1 MQSFI
6 TKCLNKIRAD
16 SSTISK
22 TVFVLPSKRAGV
34 FLKKEL
40 SNYYQSTFFL
50 PKIIS
55 IEEFIED
62 VSGLTTSSNL
72 EILFTFY
79 NVYTSIISEELKESF
94 ESFSKW
100 GQILLHDFNEIDRY
114 GIDAEQF
121 FSNLSNIKQIE
132 NWSPSEEPTA
142 LIKNYLD
149 FWKNSYVYYDK
160 LKSEL
165 LQNGVGY
172 QGLVYRQ
179 ASEQIGHYVE
189 NNQAHHYFLGF
200 NALNASEETIFQELL
215 KQDRATVLFD
225 TDKLFFNSNTNSA
238 SHFLRKY
245 NKEWNY
251 YDSTNFS
258 IVSDEFSSK
267 KNIDVISLPK
277 NIGQVKK
284 VGELLSKLSTKE
296 LKETAVVLGDESLL
310 LPLLNSLPKNVTDIN
325 ITMGMSLKDVPLVS
339 FFDSVFQLYYKQ
351 SGERFYY
358 KKLLIFLNNNYA
370 RFLLGTEDVDKLIAH
385 IQYYNIISITKNEIL
400 DVLPNNL
407 FLKQILSL
415 SKKTTVDCIDV
426 FKAVILE
433 LKQQVDNPETNQLDL
448 EYLYRFN
455 EVFNVLGVLQEKYK
469 SIKSIEEFYQ
479 IYKEVLST
487 DTLDFKGEPVQGLQ
501 IMGMLESRVLDFK
514 RVILTSVNEGILP
527 SGKSHNSFIPF
538 DLKIAF
544 KLPTYYEKDS
554 VYAYHF
560 FRLLQR
566 AESISL
572 IYNTEPDGLNAGE
585 RSRFL
590 LQLESLVSEN
600 HTVNHYTSSPKIPA
614 ATNELQVVQKDEKV
628 LDRLKEIAAKGFSP
642 SALTQYVRNP
652 IDFYQQKVLRIYEVD
667 EVEETVAANT
677 LGTIVHNTL
686 ENFYKPLENEILT
699 EESIKLMQQNIDAEV
714 SNQFQLEF
722 KKGDITKGKNLII
735 YNIAKRYVSNFLK
748 QELKLIAESNEVII
762 RHIESDLRT
771 EIKVPGLEFPIFIAG
786 KVDRIDEV
794 DGTIRIIDYK
804 TGKVEQGKVEIV
816 DWEDITTDY
825 TKYSKPF
832 QILMYAYMIQSEKQF
847 TKPIEAGIISFK
859 NLSAGFLKFSKKDKA
874 GRGATKEAVITQET
888 FDNYLNEL
896 YQLIIEI
903 CNTNIPFTEKEV

>member
-6 TKCLNKIRAD
+6 AKCLVKIDTD
-16 SSTISK
+16 SSSISES
-22 TVFVLPSKRAGV
+22 VFILPSKRAGV

-40 SNYYQSTFFL
+40 SKYYQATFFI
-50 PKIIS
+50 PRIIS

-62 VSGLTTSSNL
+62 VSGLTTCSNL
-72 EILFTFY
+72 ETLFTFY
-79 NVYTSIISEELKESF
+79 NVYASVISQDLKESF

-114 GIDAEQF
+114 GIDAKHF

-132 NWSPSEEPTA
+132 NWSPSEEPTT

-149 FWKNSYVYYDK
+149 FWKNSYVYYER
-160 LKSEL
+160 LQSEL
-165 LQNGVGY
+165 LQNNVGY
-172 QGLVYRQ
+172 QGLVYRE
-179 ASEQIGHYVE
+179 ASKQIGDYIQK
-189 NNQAHHYFLGF
+189 NQTHHYFLGF

-215 KQDRATVLFD
+215 QQDKATVLFD
-225 TDKLFFNSNTNSA
+225 TDKIFFESNTNSA

-245 NKEWNY
+245 NKEWSY
-251 YDSTNFS
+251 YDNVNFS
-258 IVSDEFSSK
+258 IVSNEFSSK
-267 KNIDVISLPK
+267 KNIDVIALPK

-284 VGELLSKLSTKE
+284 VGELLSKLSTSE

-310 LPLLNSLPKNVTDIN
+310 LPLLNSLPKNVIDIN

-339 FFDSVFQLYYKQ
+339 FFDSIFQLYYKQ
-351 SGERFYY
+351 SGDRFYY
-358 KKLLIFLNNNYA
+358 KKLLTFLNNNYT
-370 RFLLGTEDVDKLIAH
+370 RLLLDTDNVDKLIAH
-385 IQYYNIISITKNEIL
+385 IQHYNIISITKKEIL
-400 DVLPNNL
+400 DVLHDNF

-415 SKKTTVDCIDV
+415 NKSTTVDCLTV
-426 FKAVILE
+426 FKAVILK
-433 LKQQVDNPETNQLDL
+433 LKEQVDDPVTNQLDL
-448 EYLYRFN
+448 EYLYRFS
-455 EVFNVLGVLQEKYK
+455 EVFNVMSLLQEKYK
-469 SIKSIEEFYQ
+469 SITSIEEFYQ

-527 SGKSHNSFIPF
+527 SGKSNNSFIPF

-544 KLPTYYEKDS
+544 KLPTYYEKDA
-554 VYAYHF
+554 VYSYHF
-560 FRLLQR
+560 FKLLQR
-566 AESISL
+566 SENISL

-585 RSRFL
+585 KSRFL
-590 LQLESLVSEN
+590 LQLESIVSDK
-600 HTVNHYTSSPKIPA
+600 HTVNYYTSSPKIPS
-614 ATNELQVVQKDEKV
+614 TTKELQVVQKDEKV
-628 LDRLKEIAAKGFSP
+628 LERLKEIAAKGFSP

-652 IDFYQQKVLRIYEVD
+652 IDFYQQKVLRIYEED

-686 ENFYKPLENEILT
+686 ENFYKPLENQVLT
-699 EESIKLMQQNIDAEV
+699 REAIKLMQQNIDVEV

-748 QELKLIAESNEVII
+748 QELKLITESNEVII

-771 EIKVPGLEFPIFIAG
+771 EIIVPGLNFPIYIAG

-804 TGKVEQGKVEIV
+804 TGKVDQAKVEIIE
-816 DWEDITTDY
+816 WEDITTDY

-847 TKPIEAGIISFK
+847 SKPIEAGIISFK

-874 GRGATKEAVITQET
+874 GRGSKKNTIITEET
-888 FDNYLNEL
+888 FEAYLNEL
-896 YQLIIEI
+896 NHLIIEI
-903 CNTNIPFTEKEV
+903 CNIRIPFTEKEI

>member
-6 TKCLNKIRAD
+6 AKCLVKINAN
-16 SSTISK
+16 SSLISES
-22 TVFVLPSKRAGV
+22 VFVLPSKRAGV

-40 SNYYQSTFFL
+40 ANYYQTTFFL

-62 VSGLTTSSNL
+62 VSGLTTSNNL
-72 EILFTFY
+72 ETLFTFY
-79 NVYTSIISEELKESF
+79 NVYVSIIPQELKESF

-114 GIDAEQF
+114 GIDAQQF

-132 NWSPSEEPTA
+132 TWSPSDEPTT

-149 FWKNSYVYYDK
+149 FWRNSYQYYDK
-160 LKSEL
+160 LQTEL

-179 ASEQIGHYVE
+179 ASEQVE
-189 NNQAHHYFLGF
+189 SYIQNNSSHHYFLGF
-200 NALNASEETIFQELL
+200 NALNASEETIFQALL
-215 KQDRATVLFD
+215 QQKKATVFFD
-225 TDKLFFNSNTNSA
+225 TDKLFFESNTDSA

-251 YDSTNFS
+251 YDTAKFS
-258 IVSDEFSSK
+258 IISDEFSSQ
-267 KNIDVISLPK
+267 KNIDVIALPK

-284 VGELLSKLSTKE
+284 VGELLSKLSTSE
-296 LKETAVVLGDESLL
+296 LRDTAVVLGDESLL
-310 LPLLNSLPKNVTDIN
+310 LPLLNSLPKNVIDIN

-339 FFDSVFQLYYKQ
+339 FFDSIFQLYYKQ

-358 KKLLIFLNNNYA
+358 KKLLTFLNNNYT
-370 RFLLGTEDVDKLIAH
+370 RILLNTEDVDTLIAY
-385 IQYYNIISITKNEIL
+385 IQKHNIISITKNEIV
-400 DVLPNNL
+400 DVLPDNT
-407 FLKQILSL
+407 FLAQIVSL
-415 SKKTTVDCIDV
+415 SKSTITDCLHV
-426 FKAVILE
+426 FKAVILSLKSQVEE
-433 LKQQVDNPETNQLDL
+433 LATSQLDL

-544 KLPTYYEKDS
+544 KLPTYYEKDA

-566 AESISL
+566 SENISL

-585 RSRFL
+585 KSRFL
-590 LQLESLVSEN
+590 LQLETLVSKN
-600 HTVNHYTSSPKIPA
+600 HTVNYYTSSPKIPSTTSA
-614 ATNELQVVQKDEKV
+614 LKVIQKDAKV

-642 SALTQYVRNP
+642 SALTQYIRNP
-652 IDFYQQKVLRIYEVD
+652 IDFYQQKILRIYEED

-686 ENFYKPLENEILT
+686 ENFYKPLENQILT
-699 EESIKLMQQNIDAEV
+699 VEAIKLMQKNIDAEV
-714 SNQFQLEF
+714 KNQFQLEF

-735 YNIAKRYVSNFLK
+735 YNIAKRYVVNFLK
-748 QELKLIAESNEVII
+748 QELKLIAQSNEVII

-771 EIKVPGLEFPIFIAG
+771 KIKVSGLDFPIHIAG

-804 TGKVEQGKVEIV
+804 TGKVEQSKVEIIN
-816 DWEDITTDY
+816 WEDITTDY

-847 TKPIEAGIISFK
+847 SKPLEAGIVSFK

-874 GRGATKEAVITQET
+874 GRGATKDAIITQET
-888 FDNYLNEL
+888 FDDYLQEL
-896 YQLIIEI
+896 NQLILEI
-903 CNTNIPFTEKEV
+903 CNINIPFTEKEV

>member
-6 TKCLNKIRAD
+6 SKCLVKIGAD
-16 SSTISK
+16 SSAISES
-22 TVFVLPSKRAGV
+22 VFVLPSKRAGV

-40 SNYYQSTFFL
+40 SKYYQTTFFL

-72 EILFTFY
+72 ETLFTFY
-79 NVYTSIISEELKESF
+79 NVYASIIPDELKESF

-114 GIDAEQF
+114 GIDAKDF

-132 NWSPSEEPTA
+132 NWSPSEEPTT

-149 FWKNSYVYYDK
+149 FWRNSYQYYDK
-160 LKSEL
+160 LQSEL

-172 QGLVYRQ
+172 QGLVYRE
-179 ASEQIGHYVE
+179 ASEHIEHYIQS
-189 NNQAHHYFLGF
+189 NQAHHYFLGF

-215 KQDRATVLFD
+215 QQDRATVLFD
-225 TDKLFFNSNTNSA
+225 TDQLFFESKTNSA

-251 YDSTNFS
+251 YDNTNFS
-258 IVSDEFSSK
+258 IVSNEFSSK
-267 KNIDVISLPK
+267 KNIDVIALPK

-284 VGELLSKLSTKE
+284 VGELLSKLSALE

-325 ITMGMSLKDVPLVS
+325 ITMGMSLKDIPLVS
-339 FFDSVFQLYYKQ
+339 FFDSIFQLYYKQ
-351 SGERFYY
+351 SNDRFYY
-358 KKLLIFLNNNYA
+358 KKLLTFLNNNYT
-370 RFLLGTEDVDKLIAH
+370 RLLLNSEDVNTLIYH
-385 IQYYNIISITKNEIL
+385 IQHYNIISITKQEIIEL
-400 DVLPNNL
+400 LPDNF
-407 FLKQILSL
+407 FLKQIVSL

-433 LKQQVDNPETNQLDL
+433 LKRQVDDPSTNQLDL

-469 SIKSIEEFYQ
+469 SIKSLEEFYQ

-487 DTLDFKGEPVQGLQ
+487 DTLDFKGEPVHGLQ

-544 KLPTYYEKDS
+544 KLPTYYEKDA

-566 AESISL
+566 AENISL
-572 IYNTEPDGLNAGE
+572 IYNTESDGLNAGE
-585 RSRFL
+585 KSRFL

-600 HTVNHYTSSPKIPA
+600 HVINYYTSSPKIPS
-614 ATNELQVVQKDEKV
+614 TTQELQVIQKDEKV
-628 LDRLKEIAAKGFSP
+628 LERLKEIAAKGFSP

-652 IDFYQQKVLRIYEVD
+652 IDFYQQKVLRIYEED
-667 EVEETVAANT
+667 AVEETVAANT

-686 ENFYKPLENEILT
+686 ENFYKPLENQILT
-699 EESIKLMQQNIDAEV
+699 KEAIKLMQQNIDTEV
-714 SNQFQLEF
+714 SKQFLLEF

-735 YNIAKRYVSNFLK
+735 FNIAKRYVVNFLK

-771 EIKVPGLEFPIFIAG
+771 EINVPGLEFPIFIAG

-804 TGKVEQGKVEIV
+804 TGKVDQSKVEIV
-816 DWEDITTDY
+816 NWEDITTDY

-832 QILMYAYMIQSEKQF
+832 QILMYAYMIQSQKQF
-847 TKPIEAGIISFK
+847 TKPLEAGIISFK
-859 NLSAGFLKFSKKDKA
+859 NLSAGFLKFSKKDKT
-874 GRGATKEAVITQET
+874 GRGAKKDTVITQET
-888 FDNYLNEL
+888 FDDFLIEL
-896 YQLIIEI
+896 HQLIHEI
-903 CNTNIPFTEKEV
+903 CNINIDFTEKEV

>member
-6 TKCLNKIRAD
+6 AKCLEKIGTD

-22 TVFVLPSKRAGV
+22 SVFVLPSKRAGV

-40 SNYYQSTFFL
+40 LNYYQATFFL

-72 EILFTFY
+72 ETLFTFY
-79 NVYTSIISEELKESF
+79 NVYVSIIPDAQKESF

-114 GIDAEQF
+114 GIDAKQF

-132 NWSPSEEPTA
+132 NWSPSEEPTT

-160 LKSEL
+160 LQSEL
-165 LQNGVGY
+165 LENGVGY
-172 QGLVYRQ
+172 QGLVYRE
-179 ASEQIGHYVE
+179 ASEQIEHYIQ
-189 NNQAHHYFLGF
+189 NNSAHHYFLGF

-215 KQDRATVLFD
+215 KQGKATVLFD

-245 NKEWNY
+245 NKEWDY
-251 YDSTNFS
+251 YNSTNFS

-267 KNIDVISLPK
+267 KNIDVVALPK

-284 VGELLSKLSTKE
+284 VGELLSKLSTSE

-339 FFDSVFQLYYKQ
+339 FFDSIFQLYYKQ
-351 SGERFYY
+351 SGDRFYY
-358 KKLLIFLNNNYA
+358 KKLLTFLNNNYT
-370 RFLLGTEDVDKLIAH
+370 RLLLNTEEVDKLIAH
-385 IQYYNIISITKNEIL
+385 IQHYNIISITKQEIL
-400 DVLPNNL
+400 DVLPDSL

-415 SKKTTVDCIDV
+415 SKKTTVDCIVV

-433 LKQQVDNPETNQLDL
+433 LKQQVADPETNQLDL

-455 EVFNVLGVLQEKYK
+455 EVFNVLDVLQEKYK

-487 DTLDFKGEPVQGLQ
+487 DTLDFKGEPVKGLQ

-544 KLPTYYEKDS
+544 KLPTYYEKDA

-560 FRLLQR
+560 FRLIQR
-566 AESISL
+566 AENVSL

-614 ATNELQVVQKDEKV
+614 TTNKLQVVQKDEKV

-652 IDFYQQKVLRIYEVD
+652 IDFYQQKVLRIYEED

-686 ENFYKPLENEILT
+686 ENFYKPLENQILT

-714 SNQFQLEF
+714 SNQFQEEF

-735 YNIAKRYVSNFLK
+735 YNIAKRYVANFLK

-771 EIKVPGLEFPIFIAG
+771 KINIPGLEFPIHIAG

-804 TGKVEQGKVEIV
+804 TGKVDQGKVEII

-832 QILMYAYMIQSEKQF
+832 QILMYAYMIQSEKKF
-847 TKPIEAGIISFK
+847 SKPIEAGIISFK
-859 NLSAGFLKFSKKDKA
+859 NLSAGFLKFSKKDKS
-874 GRGATKEAVITQET
+874 GRGATKDAIITQET

-896 YQLIIEI
+896 NQLILEI

>member
-6 TKCLNKIRAD
+6 AKCLEKIGAD

-22 TVFVLPSKRAGV
+22 SVFVLPSKRAGV

-72 EILFTFY
+72 ETLFTFY
-79 NVYTSIISEELKESF
+79 NVYISIIPEEQKESF

-114 GIDAEQF
+114 GIDAKQF

-132 NWSPSEEPTA
+132 NWSPSEEPTT

-149 FWKNSYVYYDK
+149 FWNNSYVYYDK
-160 LKSEL
+160 LQSEL
-165 LQNGVGY
+165 LQNRVGY
-172 QGLVYRQ
+172 QGLVYRE
-179 ASEQIGHYVE
+179 ASVQIEHYIQ
-189 NNQAHHYFLGF
+189 NNQSHHYFLGF
-200 NALNASEETIFQELL
+200 NALNASEENIFQELL
-215 KQDRATVLFD
+215 KQDKATVLFD

-238 SHFLRKY
+238 GHFLRKY
-245 NKEWNY
+245 NKDWSY
-251 YDSTNFS
+251 YDKTNFS

-267 KNIDVISLPK
+267 KNIDIIALPK

-284 VGELLSKLSTKE
+284 VGELLSKLSTDE
-296 LKETAVVLGDESLL
+296 LKDTAVVLGDESLL
-310 LPLLNSLPKNVTDIN
+310 IPLLNSLPKNVIDIN

-339 FFDSVFQLYYKQ
+339 FFDSIFQLYYRQ
-351 SGERFYY
+351 SGDRFYY
-358 KKLLIFLNNNYA
+358 KKLLTFLNNNYT
-370 RFLLGTEDVDKLIAH
+370 RLLLNTEEVDKLIAH
-385 IQYYNIISITKNEIL
+385 IQHYNIISITKKEIL
-400 DVLPNNL
+400 DVLPDNL

-415 SKKTTVDCIDV
+415 SKKTTVDCVVV

-433 LKQQVDNPETNQLDL
+433 LKQQVNDPESN
-448 EYLYRFN
+448 
-455 EVFNVLGVLQEKYK
+455 QEKYK

-487 DTLDFKGEPVQGLQ
+487 DTLDFKGEPVKGLQ

-514 RVILTSVNEGILP
+514 RVILTSVNEGVLP

-544 KLPTYYEKDS
+544 KLPTYYEKDA

-560 FRLLQR
+560 FRLIQR
-566 AESISL
+566 SENISL
-572 IYNTEPDGLNAGE
+572 IYNTEPDGMNAGE

-600 HTVNHYTSSPKIPA
+600 HTVTHYTSSPKIPS
-614 ATNELQVVQKDEKV
+614 ATNELQVIQKDEKV

-652 IDFYQQKVLRIYEVD
+652 IDFYQQKVLRIYEED

-686 ENFYKPLENEILT
+686 ENFYEPLEGQILT
-699 EESIKLMQQNIDAEV
+699 KEAIQLMQQNIDAEV
-714 SNQFQLEF
+714 SKQFHLEF
-722 KKGDITKGKNLII
+722 KKGDISKGKNLII
-735 YNIAKRYVSNFLK
+735 YNIAKRYVANFLK

-771 EIKVPGLEFPIFIAG
+771 QINVPGLEFPIHIAG

-804 TGKVEQGKVEIV
+804 TGKVDQGKVEIV

-832 QILMYAYMIQSEKQF
+832 QILMYAYMIQSEKKF
-847 TKPIEAGIISFK
+847 SKPIEAGIISFK

-874 GRGATKEAVITQET
+874 GRGATKDSIITQET
-888 FDNYLNEL
+888 FDDYLNEL
-896 YQLIIEI
+896 NHLILEI

>member
-6 TKCLNKIRAD
+6 AKCLEKIDAD
-16 SSTISK
+16 SSSISES
-22 TVFVLPSKRAGV
+22 VFVLPSKRAGV

-40 SNYYQSTFFL
+40 ANYYQTTFFL

-72 EILFTFY
+72 ETLFIFY
-79 NVYTSIISEELKESF
+79 NVYTSIVSEELKESF

-114 GIDAEQF
+114 GIDVKQF

-132 NWSPSEEPTA
+132 NWSPSEEPTT

-149 FWKNSYVYYDK
+149 FWSNSYVYYDK
-160 LKSEL
+160 LQSEL
-165 LQNGVGY
+165 LQKGVGY
-172 QGLVYRQ
+172 QGLVYRE
-179 ASEQIGHYVE
+179 ASKQIE
-189 NNQAHHYFLGF
+189 NYIQSNQVHHYFLGF
-200 NALNASEETIFQELL
+200 NALNKSEETIFQELL
-215 KQDRATVLFD
+215 KQGKATVLFD
-225 TDKLFFNSNTNSA
+225 TDKLFFDSNTNSA

-251 YDSTNFS
+251 YDSANFS

-267 KNIDVISLPK
+267 KNIDVIALPK
-277 NIGQVKK
+277 SIGQVKK

-310 LPLLNSLPKNVTDIN
+310 LPLLNSLPKNVIDIN

-339 FFDSVFQLYYKQ
+339 FFDSIFQLYYKQ
-351 SGERFYY
+351 SGDRFYF
-358 KKLLIFLNNNYA
+358 KKLLTFLNNNYT
-370 RFLLGTEDVDKLIAH
+370 RLLLNTEEVDKLIAH
-385 IQYYNIISITKNEIL
+385 IQHYNIISITKKEIL
-400 DVLPNNL
+400 GVLPENP
-407 FLKQILSL
+407 FLKQILSF
-415 SKKTTVDCIDV
+415 SKKTIVDCIIV
-426 FKAVILE
+426 FKEVILE
-433 LKQQVDNPETNQLDL
+433 LKQQVDDPKTNQLDL

-487 DTLDFKGEPVQGLQ
+487 DTLDFKGEPVRGLQ

-544 KLPTYYEKDS
+544 KLPTYYEKDA

-560 FRLLQR
+560 FRLFQR
-566 AESISL
+566 AENISL

-590 LQLESLVSEN
+590 LQLESLVSAN
-600 HTVNHYTSSPKIPA
+600 HIVNHYTSSPKIPVT
-614 ATNELQVVQKDEKV
+614 TNELQVVQKDEKV
-628 LDRLKEIAAKGFSP
+628 LERLKEIAVKGFSP

-652 IDFYQQKVLRIYEVD
+652 IDFYQQKVLQIYEED

-686 ENFYKPLENEILT
+686 ENFYKPLENQILT
-699 EESIKLMQQNIDAEV
+699 KEAIKLMQQNIDVEV
-714 SNQFQLEF
+714 GNQFQLEF
-722 KKGDITKGKNLII
+722 KKGDITRGKNLII
-735 YNIAKRYVSNFLK
+735 YNIAKRYVVNFLK
-748 QELKLIAESNEVII
+748 QELKLITESNEVII
-762 RHIESDLRT
+762 RHIESDLHT
-771 EIKVPGLEFPIFIAG
+771 KIKVPGLEFPIHIAG

-804 TGKVEQGKVEIV
+804 TGKVDQGKVEII

-847 TKPIEAGIISFK
+847 SKPIEAGIISFK

-874 GRGATKEAVITQET
+874 GRGAKKDSVITQET
-888 FDNYLNEL
+888 FDNFLIEL
-896 YQLIIEI
+896 HQLMNEI
-903 CNTNIPFTEKEV
+903 CNLNIPFTEKEV